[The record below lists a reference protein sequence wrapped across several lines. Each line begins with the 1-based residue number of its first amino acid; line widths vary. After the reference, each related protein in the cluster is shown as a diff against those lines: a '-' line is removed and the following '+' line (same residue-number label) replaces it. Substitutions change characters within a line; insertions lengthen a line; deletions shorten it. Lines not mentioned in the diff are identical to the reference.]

1 MLHPRRKFCFCFVPT
16 RFSLGK
22 GVDKHLASAVGP
34 SVGNDPRVVANCLLD
49 LADAEGEVTGI
60 PMPVRPLA
68 LQKLLY
74 LAHGTHL
81 IRFNSPLIAGHF
93 EAWRY
98 GPVNPVVYQAFKH
111 EVAQPISSRA
121 VARNIMTGQERPL
134 PKLDDPQARWA
145 ILNTLRSHGR
155 LSPGR
160 LVDITHAKGG
170 PWATVVNKAKT
181 SVALGLRIPDRVT
194 IERFRFQTVSVGID
208 ALSGE
213 PDDDAPLV

>member
-1 MLHPRRKFCFCFVPT
+1 MT
-16 RFSLGK
+16 
-22 GVDKHLASAVGP
+22 GP
-34 SVGNDPRVVANCLLD
+34 SVGHDPRAVANCLLD
-49 LADAEGEVTGI
+49 LADVEAEVTGI

-74 LAHGTHL
+74 LAHGMHL
-81 IRFNSPLIAGHF
+81 IRFNAPLIAGHF

-111 EVAQPISSRA
+111 EGAQPITSRA
-121 VARNIMTGQERPL
+121 AARDVMTGRERLL
-134 PKLDDPQARWA
+134 PALDDSQARWS

-155 LSPGR
+155 LTPGR

-170 PWATVVNKAKT
+170 PWAAVVNKAKT
-181 SVALGLRIPDRVT
+181 SVALGLRIPDSVT
-194 IERFRFQTVSVGID
+194 VERFRFQTVSVGIY

-213 PDDDAPLV
+213 PDDDAPFV